1 MSSTQIVSAMVS
13 LAILVAGAHLLG
25 HLFERLR
32 QPRLVG
38 EILVG
43 ALLGP
48 FVLGKI
54 APSLSSGIF
63 GDASPE
69 SSTPVVLGFLYWLGL
84 LLLMFVSGS
93 EARRVLAS
101 ENRRPTA
108 WILSVGTPLPF
119 FIALGVG
126 SLLPLERLAGP
137 AQERSSVLL
146 VLAIAVAVTSIPVI
160 SRIFHDLGILHTR
173 FASLVLGAA
182 ILEDIALWAV
192 LAIATALAT
201 SATLGTEVAG
211 TLTSHIAAT
220 VAYMAV
226 GLLVAPRLIKKLH
239 VAPWNVLAHTSPV
252 GYAVIIMLV
261 YAAIAGVMEVNIVFA
276 AFLAGFGFVG
286 GMSGSE
292 RERFAEPLTAISK
305 VAFAVFIPLYFV
317 MIGYQLQ
324 LGEGFSLALLMTFV
338 VGSSFLCLSSIGLA
352 TRLSGFRGLDIVN
365 LAVASNAR
373 GGPGIVLAS
382 VAFEAGIINGQFF
395 TTLVLAAILTSQ
407 AAGVWLGYVLRK
419 GWPLLSEDHVPDD
432 ISTIEASDQT
442 NSDRV

>member
-1 MSSTQIVSAMVS
+1 MVS

-32 QPRLVG
+32 QPRFVG

-54 APSLSSGIF
+54 APSLSSGLF
-63 GDASPE
+63 GNGSPD
-69 SSTPVVLGFLYWLGL
+69 SSTETVLGFLYWLGL

-101 ENRRPTA
+101 ENRRATA

-182 ILEDIALWAV
+182 ILEDLALWAV
-192 LAIATALAT
+192 LAVATALAA
-201 SATLGTEVAG
+201 SGGLGEEVAG
-211 TLTSHIAAT
+211 TMTSHIAAT
-220 VAYMAV
+220 LGFLVV
-226 GLLVAPRLIKKLH
+226 GLLLAPRLLKRLH
-239 VAPWNVLAHTSPV
+239 AARWNVLQKS
-252 GYAVIIMLV
+252 
-261 YAAIAGVMEVNIVFA
+261 
-276 AFLAGFGFVG
+276 
-286 GMSGSE
+286 
-292 RERFAEPLTAISK
+292 
-305 VAFAVFIPLYFV
+305 
-317 MIGYQLQ
+317 
-324 LGEGFSLALLMTFV
+324 
-338 VGSSFLCLSSIGLA
+338 
-352 TRLSGFRGLDIVN
+352 
-365 LAVASNAR
+365 
-373 GGPGIVLAS
+373 
-382 VAFEAGIINGQFF
+382 
-395 TTLVLAAILTSQ
+395 
-407 AAGVWLGYVLRK
+407 
-419 GWPLLSEDHVPDD
+419 
-432 ISTIEASDQT
+432 
-442 NSDRV
+442 